1 MNNNKPY
8 SPKPT
13 RLSNLLKQLPFG
25 YHGQI
30 PGVKICGIA
39 SDHHKVEQGFAFV
52 AIKGSSND
60 GLNFLEQA
68 QQAGATVVISD
79 RPKPVGLTLPY
90 LQVTGDMHT
99 ILAYLAAGLHGF
111 PARKLRMIGVTGTD
125 GKTTTSTMIFEI
137 LRRAGKKVGMISTI
151 NAIIG
156 DEVLDTGFH
165 VTTPDAPDIQAYLG
179 EMVAR
184 GIEYCVLETTSHGL
198 YQGRVIGCDFD
209 IAAVTNV
216 THEHLDYHGNYQNY
230 LQAKGVLFEMLTRT
244 PAKEIGNLR
253 LAVLNKD
260 DESYAYLKR
269 VSPAT
274 QTTYSRVN
282 QAELWADQVED
293 TPTELRFL
301 CHWGEQTY
309 PLRTHLVG
317 AFNVSNALAAIS
329 VACIGLAIPI
339 EVALETLATM
349 HGVAGRME
357 KIDLGQ
363 PFQAIVD
370 FAHTPNGLDVALS
383 SARNQS
389 NGRVIAVFG
398 SAGLRDREKRK
409 MMPKVAIR
417 KADLTILTAED
428 PRTEAL
434 DSILQDMAE
443 AAISAGGVEG
453 KDAYHLAGNDERANF
468 WRVADRPDAIRKA
481 LAMAKPGDLVISCG
495 KGHEQSMCFG
505 STEYPWDDRVAMR
518 VALSEL
524 LGLTTLEKMPILPTS
539 VPTGSEEQT

>member
-1 MNNNKPY
+1 MKNNKLY
-8 SPKPT
+8 APKLT
-13 RLSNLLKQLPFG
+13 RLSSLFKQLPFG
-25 YHGQI
+25 YKGRI
-30 PGVKICGIA
+30 PGVKIRGIA
-39 SDHHKVEQGFAFV
+39 SDHHKVKPGYAFV
-52 AIKGSSND
+52 AIKGSTND
-60 GLNFLEQA
+60 GLNFLDQV
-68 QQAGATVVISD
+68 QQAGAAVIISD
-79 RPKPVGLTLPY
+79 RPKPTNLILPY
-90 LQVTGDMHT
+90 LQVVGDMHT

-111 PARKLRMIGVTGTD
+111 PARKLRMIGITGTD

-137 LRRAGKKVGMISTI
+137 LRQAGKKVGMISTI
-151 NAIIG
+151 NAVIG

-198 YQGRVIGCDFD
+198 HQGRVFACDFD

-230 LQAKGVLFEMLTRT
+230 LQAKGKLFEMLAQT

-253 LAVLNKD
+253 MAVLNKD

-269 VSPAT
+269 VSPKA
-274 QTTYSRVN
+274 QTSYSRVN
-282 QAELWADQVED
+282 EAELWADQIED

-301 CHWGEQTY
+301 CHWGKQIF
-309 PLRTHLVG
+309 PVCTHMVG
-317 AFNVSNALAAIS
+317 VFNVSNALAAIS
-329 VACIGLAIPI
+329 VTCLGLGVQI
-339 EVALETLATM
+339 EIALQTLAVI

-370 FAHTPNGLDVALS
+370 FAHTPNALDVALS

-389 NGRVIAVFG
+389 KGRVIAVFG

-417 KADLTILTAED
+417 KADFTILTAED
-428 PRTEAL
+428 PRTESL
-434 DSILQDMAE
+434 DAILQDMAE
-443 AAISAGGVEG
+443 AAVSVGGVEG
-453 KDAYHLAGNDERANF
+453 KDAYNPEGDDVKANF

-481 LAMAKPGDLVISCG
+481 LSMAKPGDLVISCG
-495 KGHEQSMCFG
+495 KGHEQSMCFE

-518 VALSEL
+518 AALAEL
-524 LGLTTLEKMPILPTS
+524 LGLSSSETMPQLPTS
-539 VPTGSEEQT
+539 QPA

>member
-1 MNNNKPY
+1 MKNTKSY
-8 SPKPT
+8 SPKPS
-13 RLSNLLKQLPFG
+13 RLSSLLKQVPFG
-25 YHGQI
+25 YFGRI
-30 PGVKICGIA
+30 PGVKIRGIV
-39 SDHHKVEQGFAFV
+39 SDHHKVKPGYAFV
-52 AIKGSSND
+52 AIKGASND
-60 GLNFLEQA
+60 DMNFLDQA
-68 QQAGATVVISD
+68 QQSGATVVISD
-79 RPKPVGLTLPY
+79 RPKPEGLSLPY
-90 LQVTGDMHT
+90 LQVKGDLHT
-99 ILAYLAAGLHGF
+99 ILAYLAAALHGF

-137 LRRAGKKVGMISTI
+137 LRQAGKQVGMISTI
-151 NAIIG
+151 NAVIG

-198 YQGRVIGCDFD
+198 HQGRVIACDFD
-209 IAAVTNV
+209 IAAITNV
-216 THEHLDYHGNYQNY
+216 THEHLDYHGSYQNY
-230 LQAKGVLFEMLTRT
+230 LQAKGMLFEMLTQT
-244 PAKEIGNLR
+244 PAKEIGNIR

-269 VSPAT
+269 VSPKK
-274 QTTYSRVN
+274 QTSYSQIN
-282 QAELWADQVED
+282 EAELRADQIED

-301 CHWGEQTY
+301 CHWGDKTY
-309 PLRTHLVG
+309 PVRTQMVG
-317 AFNVSNALAAIS
+317 AFNVSNALAAVS
-329 VACIGLAIPI
+329 VACLGLGVPI
-339 EVALETLATM
+339 ESALETLATM

-357 KIDLGQ
+357 KMNLGQ

-370 FAHTPNGLDVALS
+370 FAHTPNALEVALG

-389 NGRVIAVFG
+389 KGRVIVVFG

-409 MMPKVAIR
+409 MMPRVAIR
-417 KADLTILTAED
+417 KANLTILTAED

-434 DSILQDMAE
+434 DAILQDMAE
-443 AAISAGGVEG
+443 AAISVGGVEG
-453 KDAYHLAGNDERANF
+453 KDAYNPEGDDSKANF

-505 STEYPWDDRVAMR
+505 STEYLWDDRIAMR
-518 VALSEL
+518 VALAEL
-524 LGLTTLEKMPILPTS
+524 LGLPAAEKMPELPTS
-539 VPTGSEEQT
+539 LPA

>member
-1 MNNNKPY
+1 MKKNKPY

-13 RLSNLLKQLPFG
+13 RLSSLLKQLPFG
-25 YHGQI
+25 YKGRI
-30 PGVKICGIA
+30 PGVKILGIA
-39 SDHHKVEQGFAFV
+39 SDHHKVKAGFAFV

-68 QQAGATVVISD
+68 QQAGAAVVISD
-79 RPKPVGLTLPY
+79 RPKPAGLTLPY

-156 DEVLDTGFH
+156 EEVLDTGFH
-165 VTTPDAPDIQAYLG
+165 VTTPDAPDI
-179 EMVAR
+179 
-184 GIEYCVLETTSHGL
+184 HGL
-198 YQGRVIGCDFD
+198 YQGRVIGCEFD

-216 THEHLDYHGNYQNY
+216 THEHLDYHGNYLNY
-230 LQAKGVLFEMLTRT
+230 LQAKGMLFEMLSQT

-269 VSPAT
+269 VSPAA
-274 QTTYSRVN
+274 QIAYSRVN
-282 QAELWADQVED
+282 QAELWADQIED
-293 TPTELRFL
+293 TPTELRFV
-301 CHWGEQTY
+301 CHWGAQTY
-309 PLRTHLVG
+309 QVKTHLVG

-329 VACIGLAIPI
+329 VVCIGLSIPI
-339 EVALETLATM
+339 DVALETLATM

-363 PFQAIVD
+363 PFHAIVD
-370 FAHTPNGLDVALS
+370 FAHTPNALDLALS

-389 NGRVIAVFG
+389 KGQVIAVFG
-398 SAGLRDREKRK
+398 SAGLRDREKRQ

-428 PRTEAL
+428 PRTESL
-434 DSILQDMAE
+434 DAILQDMAE
-443 AAISAGGVEG
+443 AAVSVGGVEG
-453 KDAYHLAGNDERANF
+453 KDAYNLAGYDEKANF

-505 STEYPWDDRVAMR
+505 ATEYPWDDRVAMR
-518 VALSEL
+518 VAISEL
-524 LGLTTLEKMPILPTS
+524 LGLPSVEKMPVLPTS
-539 VPTGSEEQT
+539 TLTSSKQKA

>member
-1 MNNNKPY
+1 MKTEKPY
-8 SPKPT
+8 APKPT
-13 RLSNLLKQLPFG
+13 RLSSLLKQVPFG
-25 YHGQI
+25 YKGRI
-30 PGVKICGIA
+30 PGVKIRGIV
-39 SDHHKVEQGFAFV
+39 SDHHKVKPGFAFV

-60 GLNFLEQA
+60 GMNFLDQV
-68 QQAGATVVISD
+68 QQAGASVVISD
-79 RPKPVGLTLPY
+79 RPRPEGLTLPY
-90 LQVTGDMHT
+90 LQVIGDMHT
-99 ILAYLAAGLHGF
+99 ILAYFAAALHGF

-137 LRRAGKKVGMISTI
+137 LRHAGKKVGMISTI
-151 NAIIG
+151 NAVIG

-198 YQGRVIGCDFD
+198 HQGRVIACDFD

-230 LQAKGVLFEMLTRT
+230 LQAKGRLFEMLSQT
-244 PAKEIGNLR
+244 PAKEIGNVR

-269 VSPAT
+269 VSPKE
-274 QTTYSRVN
+274 QTSYSQN
-282 QAELWADQVED
+282 NEAELWADQIED

-301 CHWGEQTY
+301 CHWGNRSF
-309 PLRTHLVG
+309 PVRTHMVG
-317 AFNVSNALAAIS
+317 AFNVSNALAALS
-329 VACIGLAIPI
+329 VTCLGLGTPI
-339 EVALETLATM
+339 ETALDTLGVM
-349 HGVAGRME
+349 HSVAGRME

-383 SARNQS
+383 SARNQTK
-389 NGRVIAVFG
+389 GCIIVVFG

-428 PRTEAL
+428 PRTESL
-434 DSILQDMAE
+434 DAILQDMAE
-443 AAISAGGVEG
+443 AAISVGGVEG
-453 KDAYHLAGNDERANF
+453 IDAYNPEGDDAKANF
-468 WRVADRPDAIRKA
+468 WRVADRPNAIRKA

-505 STEYPWDDRVAMR
+505 LIEYPWDDRVAMR
-518 VALSEL
+518 VALAEL
-524 LGLTTLEKMPILPTS
+524 LGLLSAERMPVLPTS
-539 VPTGSEEQT
+539 IPAQTE